1 MRQAIMKGAHQG
13 ARGATNLAR
22 VSKVTQKP
30 EELLSQFCECLRDA
44 YCWCTPFD
52 PEAPKNQSMINTA
65 FVQQSASDVRQKL
78 QKMKGFTGAN
88 IDQLISIAAK
98 VKANQEKMDKRE
110 RKKNLGKKAKI
121 LAMTLKE
128 GDGKTR
134 GRREAQQERMGK
146 PSGKNTSVPN
156 VRRSDI

>member
-110 RKKNLGKKAKI
+110 RKKKSGKK
-121 LAMTLKE
+121 
-128 GDGKTR
+128 GKDPGYDPQG
-134 GRREAQQERMGK
+134 GRREDQRQKGGPTGENGETLWKKHQCA
-146 PSGKNTSVPN
+146 
-156 VRRSDI
+156 